1 MNIGSKIKN
10 IRIQKG
16 ITQSELAQ
24 NAITR
29 NMLSQIESGKAN
41 PSLST
46 LIHIAKVLNVPI
58 EYLISEDEDVF
69 PYKKKAAIAKLRK
82 EFANGRYHGCITIYE
97 KELNDTDDEI
107 ALLLSYAY
115 IECAKKSLFNGN
127 LDTSNEYTK
136 KAISFCQNTIYPTH
150 DIEAIAALIG
160 AISENVQSPKLEFD
174 SDLFL
179 KNVNDAVFI
188 DMYSYLMEDK
198 THKFFNKTL
207 YEHLRAKELM
217 RSFYYQNALEIM
229 SKIEENKSALNV
241 DATVLFNIYRDME
254 YCCKELRDYEGAY
267 KYSSKRIA
275 LLAAFKS

>member
-1 MNIGSKIKN
+1 M
-10 IRIQKG
+10 
-16 ITQSELAQ
+16 
-24 NAITR
+24 
-29 NMLSQIESGKAN
+29 
-41 PSLST
+41 
-46 LIHIAKVLNVPI
+46 
-58 EYLISEDEDVF
+58 IS
-69 PYKKKAAIAKLRK
+69 
-82 EFANGRYHGCITIYE
+82 H
-97 KELNDTDDEI
+97 
-107 ALLLSYAY
+107 AY

-127 LDTSNEYTK
+127 LDTAKEYVK
-136 KAISFCQNTIYPTH
+136 KAIAFCALTIYPTH
-150 DIEAIAALIG
+150 DVEAVAALVG

-174 SDLFL
+174 SEFFL
-179 KNVNDAVFI
+179 KNVNDAVFL
-188 DMYSYLMEDK
+188 DMYSYIIEDK

-229 SKIEENKSALNV
+229 SKIEANKSALNV